1 MEGKGTR
8 DLQELLDPLDPQDV
22 QDQLDHR
29 AMDPK
34 ESQVQRE
41 PKESLEP
48 WDHPE
53 KPVCLDLWEHVILVI
68 LDLMVNQESQKL
80 DSQGLED
87 LREIKVS
94 QEQ

>member
-8 DLQELLDPLDPQDV
+8 DLQELLDPLDPQDL

-53 KPVCLDLWEHVILVI
+53 KPVLKENPVH
-68 LDLMVNQESQKL
+68 QYQF
-80 DSQGLED
+80 
-87 LREIKVS
+87 
-94 QEQ
+94 